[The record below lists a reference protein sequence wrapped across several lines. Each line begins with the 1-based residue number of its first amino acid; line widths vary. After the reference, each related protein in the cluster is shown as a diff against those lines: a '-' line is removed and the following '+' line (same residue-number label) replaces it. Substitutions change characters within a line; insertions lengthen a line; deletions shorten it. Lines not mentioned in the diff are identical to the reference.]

1 MSNNVVIIVADE
13 VPVGTLLAVAKRA
26 GTDVKAVVAGSRAL
40 ADTVAAGGV
49 ASVAWT
55 DVPEATPA
63 EAFAG
68 TVAEAVK
75 ALEPGVVLAPNAAAS
90 RVLAGA
96 VAAQLDAAVASSV
109 SSIAF
114 EGDVKVVDRLV
125 AEQRAVE
132 TLETT
137 APVVALV
144 ADGSDDVEATAAAPV
159 EAVAGGA
166 VAALTIT
173 ATHAGEEGG
182 ASLASANRVLGVGR
196 GLTSKDQL
204 ALAEALAAALDA
216 EIACSLSLCDD
227 YRWFEHSRVVGTSTQ
242 RIAPAP
248 AYDRR
253 ARCQD
258 HRRDQQRSRGAHFP
272 RLRLRHRRRLEQG
285 GSCAHGGAF
294 LNQGSTAS
302 RPGVP
307 THKKREGE
315 EHGVRY

>member
-1 MSNNVVIIVADE
+1 MSNNVIIIVADE

-49 ASVAWT
+49 ASVAWI

-90 RVLAGA
+90 RVLTGA
-96 VAAQLDAAVASSV
+96 VAAELDAAVASSV
-109 SSIAF
+109 SNVAF

-132 TLETT
+132 TIETT

-159 EAVAGGA
+159 EAVAEGA
-166 VAALTIT
+166 VAPLTIT

-182 ASLASANRVLGVGR
+182 ASLASANRVVGVGR
-196 GLTSKDQL
+196 GLTGKDQL

-227 YRWFEHSRVVGTSTQ
+227 YRWFEHGRVVGTSTQ
-242 RIAPAP
+242 RIAPRLYVSVGISGQP
-248 AYDRR
+248 
-253 ARCQD
+253 Q
-258 HRRDQQRSRGAHFP
+258 HMTGVRGAKTIGAINNDPEAPIF
-272 RLRLRHRRRLEQG
+272 RA
-285 GSCAHGGAF
+285 CAYGIVGDLHKV
-294 LNQGSTAS
+294 
-302 RPGVP
+302 VP
-307 THKKREGE
+307 ALTEALS
-315 EHGVRY
+315 

>member
-1 MSNNVVIIVADE
+1 MSNNVIIIVADE

-49 ASVAWT
+49 ASVAWI
-55 DVPEATPA
+55 DVPEATP
-63 EAFAG
+63 
-68 TVAEAVK
+68 AEAVK

-90 RVLAGA
+90 RVLTGA
-96 VAAQLDAAVASSV
+96 VAAELDAAVASSV
-109 SSIAF
+109 SNVAF

-132 TLETT
+132 TIETT

-159 EAVAGGA
+159 EAVAEGA
-166 VAALTIT
+166 VAPLTIT

-182 ASLASANRVLGVGR
+182 ASLASANRVVGVGR
-196 GLTSKDQL
+196 GLTGKDQL

-227 YRWFEHSRVVGTSTQ
+227 YRWFEHGRVVGTSTQ
-242 RIAPAP
+242 RIAPRLYVSVGISGQP
-248 AYDRR
+248 
-253 ARCQD
+253 Q
-258 HRRDQQRSRGAHFP
+258 HMTGVRGAKTIVAINNDPEAPIF
-272 RLRLRHRRRLEQG
+272 RA
-285 GSCAHGGAF
+285 CAYGIVGD
-294 LNQGSTAS
+294 LNKV
-302 RPGVP
+302 VP
-307 THKKREGE
+307 ALTEALS
-315 EHGVRY
+315 